1 MTAVD
6 MDLMEQQKSGE
17 SSGYGQIPFRAD
29 GGFSVPAALMLI
41 GLLGL
46 TGLFLGILASV
57 VSKWF
62 YLIII
67 FPLLIGLGV
76 GVVGDYGVRRFQ
88 IRMPI
93 LCGFAAFFGGC
104 LAMLA
109 MHFTDF
115 RREMAYR
122 ADHSTAR
129 EVEIAS
135 RIDEIKKDPAA
146 FSPEDRSLAKEMESD
161 PLYLKL
167 LRVRTFGQYVDYNA
181 SRGVELR
188 RTGRGQGVNLGY
200 AGSYLY
206 WICEVLIVAG
216 VAFTTMK
223 AASERPFCA
232 ICDTWKMEQEYPGVG
247 GSPREI
253 AKALSRGD
261 FARVQQQLA
270 AEGDSSV
277 VNLWVCPNCEED
289 APFEVGVKEIKADRK
304 GEAGKKP
311 LCLMTYPGEALIE
324 VRGIVFPYAA
334 AAAFGASD
342 DSMVADPKRPAAAS
356 SVGRPSSQESA

>member
-1 MTAVD
+1 MAAVD
-6 MDLMEQQKSGE
+6 INVQNEGDRGD
-17 SSGYGQIPFRAD
+17 SSGYGQIPFQAD
-29 GGFSVPAALMLI
+29 GGYSVPGALMLI
-41 GLLGL
+41 GLLGFA
-46 TGLFLGILASV
+46 GLLLGIVASI
-57 VSKWF
+57 VSTWF
-62 YLIII
+62 YLIIV

-76 GVVGDYGVRRFQ
+76 GAVGAHGVRRFQ
-88 IRMPI
+88 IRTPV
-93 LCGFAAFFGGC
+93 LCGLAGFCGGC

-109 MHFTDF
+109 MHYTDF
-115 RREMAYR
+115 RREIAYR

-135 RIDEIKKDPAA
+135 RIDEIKQDPAT
-146 FSPEDRSLAKEMESD
+146 SPEDRSLAKEMEAD

-167 LRVRTFGQYVDYNA
+167 LQVQTFGEYVDFNA

-206 WICEVLIVAG
+206 WVFEVLIVAG
-216 VAFTTMK
+216 VALTIMK
-223 AASERPFCA
+223 SAAKQPFCA
-232 ICDTWKMEQEYPGVG
+232 ICDTWKTEQEYPGVG
-247 GSPREI
+247 GSPGEI
-253 AKALSRGD
+253 AAALARGD
-261 FARVQQQLA
+261 FVAVQQQLA
-270 AEGDSSV
+270 AEGESSV

-289 APFEVGVKEIKADRK
+289 APFEVEIKEIKTNTK
-304 GEAGKKP
+304 GEAARKS

-342 DSMVADPKRPAAAS
+342 DSAIADAVPATSTEVAAE
-356 SVGRPSSQESA
+356 QESA